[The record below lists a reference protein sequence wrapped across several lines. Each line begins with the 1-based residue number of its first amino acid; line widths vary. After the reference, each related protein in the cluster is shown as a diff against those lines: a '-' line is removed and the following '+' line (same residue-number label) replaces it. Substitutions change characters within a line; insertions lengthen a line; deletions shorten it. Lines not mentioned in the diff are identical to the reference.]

1 MEEQDGALKICSQ
14 LRDHMY
20 ARLLRWQDAAPTE
33 RTNMIPMNYDQYTAW
48 SENARLARMEYLD
61 GQLNAEGFLRR
72 IDTNHELEGYEADGD
87 MICSVPWGMALGE
100 HPIGGTGQ
108 GDAQSCGLDAETFKC
123 TCSVSGVSLAI
134 GIAASKAPD
143 HTVGCIAVAGG

>member
-1 MEEQDGALKICSQ
+1 MPYEVHECLRSHRVWTSPESCSIRLSPVFDYKRVLQIC
-14 LRDHMY
+14 R
-20 ARLLRWQDAAPTE
+20 AK
-33 RTNMIPMNYDQYTAW
+33 
-48 SENARLARMEYLD
+48 
-61 GQLNAEGFLRR
+61 FV
-72 IDTNHELEGYEADGD
+72 DTTHELESYETDGD
-87 MICSVPWGMALGE
+87 MICSVPWGVALGE